1 MNTPENL
8 DAILRR
14 VQKLLAIAQDD
25 RANPA
30 EAAAA
35 ASMAE
40 KVMRK
45 YQLENADVLMATMKQ
60 GDGMATE
67 DCVATAKTNGTRVAK
82 VPLWASWLAVAVSK
96 LNNVG
101 ARMNH
106 HRETGEACIRFY
118 GFAADVAVSVWTFN
132 YLVATINRLSRE
144 FRKTED
150 YVIGGRQAANAYRQ
164 GVTHGIMNTLNK
176 LAKEKEA
183 EAQTTSKGREL
194 VVVKTQAVAQA
205 FGGEVFETKKT
216 HSQVKR
222 GDSFVTGFIDGKAVD
237 VNRRAIGTDNTGP
250 QVLAIGRT
258 A

>member
-1 MNTPENL
+1 MTAPENL

-45 YQLENADVLMATMKQ
+45 YQLENADVLMATMRS
-60 GDGMATE
+60 GDGMVQE
-67 DCVATAKTNGTRVAK
+67 DCIATAKTNGTRVAK
-82 VPLWASWLAVAVSK
+82 VPLWASWLAVTVSK
-96 LNNVG
+96 LNSVG
-101 ARMNH
+101 ARMNRH
-106 HRETGEACIRFY
+106 HKTGEACIRFY

-132 YLVATINRLSRE
+132 YLVATINRLSTE

-150 YVIGGRQAANAYRQ
+150 YAVGGRQAANAYRQ
-164 GVTHGIMNTLNK
+164 GVTHGIMNTLNR
-176 LAKEKEA
+176 LAMEKAA

-194 VVVKTQAVAQA
+194 VVVKTQAVAEA
-205 FGGEVFETKKT
+205 FGAVVFETKKT
-216 HSQVKR
+216 NSQVRR
-222 GDSFVTGFIDGKAVD
+222 GDSFLTGFIDGRAVD
-237 VNRRAIGTDNTGP
+237 VNRRAIGANTGP
-250 QVLAIGRT
+250 ATLAIGRT